1 MKDKRFGIRQAFFYF
16 RYLMINL
23 SNLQNPEIKNL
34 ELLARQV
41 VEGFITGIHKSPFHG
56 FSVEFSEHKLYNKG
70 ESTRHIDWKL
80 FAKTEKLYTKKYEEE
95 TNLRCH
101 IIIDNSA
108 SMHYPV
114 VKEQRLDQLNKI
126 GFSAVAA
133 ASLIEVL
140 KRQRDAVGLSIYA
153 DSYQYYAPE
162 KGSDRHRKM
171 LLQQLENLLTTTSNA
186 TTETYAYLHEIAKK
200 IHRRSLLFLF
210 TDMFQSNTHQEEL
223 FEALRHLKY
232 NKHEVVLFHTFD
244 SKTEFKFDFDNSP
257 KKFVD
262 IETGEEVNLFA
273 ENIQENY
280 TKLVDSYFKELKNKC
295 LQYKISYVPVDIQE
309 GFHQV
314 LVRYFL
320 SRQKMM

>member
-41 VEGFITGIHKSPFHG
+41 VEGFITGMHKSPFHG

-133 ASLIEVL
+133 ASLMEVL
-140 KRQRDAVGLSIYA
+140 IRQRDAVGLSIYA

-309 GFHQV
+309 GFHKV
-314 LVRYFL
+314 LARYFL

>member
-1 MKDKRFGIRQAFFYF
+1 
-16 RYLMINL
+16 MIDF
-23 SNLQNPEIKNL
+23 SQIQSSEIKNL
-34 ELLARQV
+34 AILARQV
-41 VEGFITGIHKSPFHG
+41 VEGFITGMHKSPFHG

-133 ASLIEVL
+133 ASLMEIL

-153 DSYQYYAPE
+153 DTYQYYAPE

-171 LLQQLENLLTTTSNA
+171 LLHQLENILTSTSNA
-186 TTETYAYLHEIAKK
+186 ATETYQYLHEIAEK
-200 IHRRSLLFLF
+200 IHRRSLIFLF

-244 SKTEFKFDFDNSP
+244 GKTEFKFDFDNSP
-257 KKFVD
+257 KKFIDV
-262 IETGEEVNLFA
+262 ETGEEVNLYA
-273 ENIQENY
+273 ENIQEKY
-280 TKLVDSYFKELKNKC
+280 TELVDSYFKELKNKC
-295 LQYKISYVPVDIQE
+295 LQYKIEYVPVDIQQ
-309 GFHQV
+309 GFYQV
-314 LVRYFL
+314 LTSYFL

>member
-1 MKDKRFGIRQAFFYF
+1 
-16 RYLMINL
+16 MIDL
-23 SNLQNPEIKNL
+23 SNIQNSEIKNL
-34 ELLARQV
+34 ELLARQI

-114 VKEQRLDQLNKI
+114 VKEQQINQLNKV
-126 GFSAVAA
+126 GFSAVASA
-133 ASLIEVL
+133 CLMEVL
-140 KRQRDAVGLSIYA
+140 KRQRDAVGLSIFA

-171 LLQQLENLLTTTSNA
+171 ILHQLEKLVTGNSDA
-186 TTETYAYLHEIAKK
+186 TTETYQYLHEIAKK
-200 IHRRSLLFLF
+200 IHRRSLIFLF
-210 TDMFQSNTHQEEL
+210 TDMFQTNIDEEKM

-244 SKTEFKFDFDNSP
+244 MKTELNFDFENSP

-262 IETGEEVNLFA
+262 VETGETVNLFA
-273 ENIQENY
+273 ENIKENY

-295 LQYKISYVPVDIQE
+295 LQYKISYVPVDIQQ
-309 GFHQV
+309 GVHQV
-314 LVRYFL
+314 LTSYFL

>member
-1 MKDKRFGIRQAFFYF
+1 
-16 RYLMINL
+16 MIDL
-23 SNLQNPEIKNL
+23 SNIQNSEIKNL
-34 ELLARQV
+34 ELLAHQI

-114 VKEQRLDQLNKI
+114 VKEQRVNQLNKV
-126 GFSAVAA
+126 GFSAVASA
-133 ASLIEVL
+133 CLMEVL
-140 KRQRDAVGLSIYA
+140 KRQRDAVGLSVFA

-171 LLQQLENLLTTTSNA
+171 ILHQLEKLVTSKSDA
-186 TTETYAYLHEIAKK
+186 ATETYQYLHEIAKK
-200 IHRRSLLFLF
+200 IHRRSLIFLF
-210 TDMFQSNTHQEEL
+210 TDMFQTNIGEEKM
-223 FEALRHLKY
+223 FEALRHLKF

-244 SKTEFKFDFDNSP
+244 MNTELNFDFENSP

-262 IETGEEVNLFA
+262 VETGETVNLFA
-273 ENIQENY
+273 DNIKENY
-280 TKLVDSYFKELKNKC
+280 TRLVDSYFKELKNKC
-295 LQYKISYVPVDIQE
+295 LQYKIDYVPVDVKQ
-309 GFHQV
+309 GFHKV
-314 LVRYFL
+314 LTSYFL
-320 SRQKMM
+320 SRQKML

>member
-1 MKDKRFGIRQAFFYF
+1 
-16 RYLMINL
+16 MIDL
-23 SNLQNPEIKNL
+23 SNIQNSEIKNL
-34 ELLARQV
+34 ELLAHQI

-114 VKEQRLDQLNKI
+114 VKEQRINQLNKV
-126 GFSAVAA
+126 GFSAVASA
-133 ASLIEVL
+133 CLMEVL
-140 KRQRDAVGLSIYA
+140 KRQRDAVGLSIFA

-171 LLQQLENLLTTTSNA
+171 ILHQLEKLVKGNSDA
-186 TTETYAYLHEIAKK
+186 ATETYQYLHEIAEK
-200 IHRRSLLFLF
+200 IHRRSLIFLF
-210 TDMFQSNTHQEEL
+210 TDMFQTNIDEEKM

-244 SKTEFKFDFDNSP
+244 MKTELNFDFENSP

-262 IETGEEVNLFA
+262 VETGEMVNLFA
-273 ENIQENY
+273 DNIKENY

-295 LQYKISYVPVDIQE
+295 LQYKISYVPVDIKH
-309 GFHQV
+309 GVHQV
-314 LVRYFL
+314 LTSYFL

>member
-1 MKDKRFGIRQAFFYF
+1 
-16 RYLMINL
+16 MIDL
-23 SNLQNPEIKNL
+23 SNIQNSEIKNL
-34 ELLARQV
+34 ELLAHQI

-114 VKEQRLDQLNKI
+114 VKEQRINQLNKV
-126 GFSAVAA
+126 GFSAVASA
-133 ASLIEVL
+133 CLMEVL
-140 KRQRDAVGLSIYA
+140 KRQRDAVGLSIFA

-171 LLQQLENLLTTTSNA
+171 ILHQLEKLVIGNSDA
-186 TTETYAYLHEIAKK
+186 ATETYQYLHEIAEK
-200 IHRRSLLFLF
+200 IHRRSLIFLF
-210 TDMFQSNTHQEEL
+210 TDMFQTNIDEEKM

-232 NKHEVVLFHTFD
+232 NKHEVVLFHTYD
-244 SKTEFKFDFDNSP
+244 MKTELNFDFENSP

-262 IETGEEVNLFA
+262 VETGETVNLFA
-273 ENIQENY
+273 DNIKENY

-295 LQYKISYVPVDIQE
+295 LQYKISYVPVDIQQ
-309 GFHQV
+309 GVYQV
-314 LVRYFL
+314 LTSYFL

>member
-1 MKDKRFGIRQAFFYF
+1 
-16 RYLMINL
+16 MIDL
-23 SNLQNPEIKNL
+23 SNIQNSEIKNL
-34 ELLARQV
+34 ELLARQI

-114 VKEQRLDQLNKI
+114 VKEQQINQLNKV
-126 GFSAVAA
+126 GFSAVASA
-133 ASLIEVL
+133 CLMEVL
-140 KRQRDAVGLSIYA
+140 KRQRDAVGLSIFA

-171 LLQQLENLLTTTSNA
+171 ILHQLEKLVRGNSDA
-186 TTETYAYLHEIAKK
+186 TTETYQYLHEIAEK
-200 IHRRSLLFLF
+200 IHRRSLIFLF
-210 TDMFQSNTHQEEL
+210 TDMFQTNIDEEKM

-244 SKTEFKFDFDNSP
+244 MKTELNFDFENSP

-262 IETGEEVNLFA
+262 VETGETVNLFA
-273 ENIQENY
+273 ENIKENY

-295 LQYKISYVPVDIQE
+295 LQYKISYVPVDIQQ
-309 GFHQV
+309 GVHQV
-314 LVRYFL
+314 LTSYFL

>member
-1 MKDKRFGIRQAFFYF
+1 MMD
-16 RYLMINL
+16 L
-23 SNLQNPEIKNL
+23 SQVKSSEIKNL

-41 VEGFITGIHKSPFHG
+41 VEGFITGMHKSPFHG

-114 VKEQRLDQLNKI
+114 LKTQSLDQLNKI

-133 ASLIEVL
+133 ASLMEVL
-140 KRQRDAVGLSIYA
+140 KRQRDAVGLSIYS
-153 DSYQYYAPE
+153 DTYEYYAPE

-171 LLQQLENLLTTTSNA
+171 ILHQLEKLLTSNSKA
-186 TTETYAYLHEIAKK
+186 STETYQYLHEIAEK
-200 IHRRSLLFLF
+200 IHRRSLIFLF
-210 TDMFQSNTHQEEL
+210 TDMMQSNTNQEAL
-223 FEALRHLKY
+223 FEALRHLKH

-244 SKTEFKFDFDNSP
+244 GKTEFKFDFDNSP

-262 IETGEEVNLFA
+262 VETGEEVNLFS
-273 ENIQENY
+273 ENIQEQY
-280 TKLVDSYFKELKNKC
+280 TSLVDSYFKELKNKC
-295 LQYKISYVPVDIQE
+295 LQYKIDYVPVDIQI
-309 GFHQV
+309 GFNQV
-314 LVRYFL
+314 LTSYFL